1 MVIKNALK
9 EDLIHYLWKTKRFSY
24 KNLKT
29 TDDVLI
35 DIIDWGSH
43 NHHSGP
49 DFSNGK
55 VKIGDTIWAGNIE
68 MHVSSSDWDRH
79 KHSGDPAYDNVILH
93 VVWEHDKQI
102 MDQNGK
108 PIPTLVISHQVNQE
122 LMNRYAELMQNELRI
137 PCENLISNVDLNRMN
152 LWLHNIL
159 IERLETKTEYLT
171 DLLKYTKN
179 DWNQVFFIALSKYM
193 GLKINAEPFE
203 QLARSFDINIIW
215 KIGNNLTQIEA
226 LLFGQAG
233 MLLSSDG
240 DEYYHQLK
248 TEYKHLV
255 NKYKLQHIETVGW
268 KFARMRPANFPTIRI
283 AQLASLM
290 YYHQSIFSKILEA
303 KNVKKIYKILKVS
316 PSSYWNNHYRL
327 NKDSIHKEKPLGD
340 NLIQIIVINVVAPL
354 MFLFGKQIGN
364 ESIQEKSIKY
374 LEGVKP
380 EINKI
385 TKLWNELDVKAESA
399 YFSQGLIQLKTQYCD
414 QKKCLNCS
422 VGNQLFKV

>member
-24 KNLKT
+24 KNLMT
-29 TDDVLI
+29 TDDVST
-35 DIIDWGSH
+35 DIINWGSH

-68 MHVSSSDWDRH
+68 MHISSSDWDRH
-79 KHSGDPAYDNVILH
+79 KHSGDPAYNNVILH

-108 PIPTLVISHQVNQE
+108 PIPTLVISHQVDQE

-137 PCENLISNVDLNRMN
+137 PCENLISNVDLSRMN

-159 IERLETKTEYLT
+159 IERLETKTEYLI

-179 DWNQVFFIALSKYM
+179 DWNQVFFIALAKYM

-203 QLARSFDINIIW
+203 QLARSFDINILW

-268 KFARMRPANFPTIRI
+268 KFGRMRPANFPAVRI

-290 YYHQSIFSKILEA
+290 YYHQSIFSKIRFDLAGTTDGFFFLERH
-303 KNVKKIYKILKVS
+303 S
-316 PSSYWNNHYRL
+316 
-327 NKDSIHKEKPLGD
+327 
-340 NLIQIIVINVVAPL
+340 
-354 MFLFGKQIGN
+354 
-364 ESIQEKSIKY
+364 
-374 LEGVKP
+374 
-380 EINKI
+380 
-385 TKLWNELDVKAESA
+385 
-399 YFSQGLIQLKTQYCD
+399 
-414 QKKCLNCS
+414 
-422 VGNQLFKV
+422 